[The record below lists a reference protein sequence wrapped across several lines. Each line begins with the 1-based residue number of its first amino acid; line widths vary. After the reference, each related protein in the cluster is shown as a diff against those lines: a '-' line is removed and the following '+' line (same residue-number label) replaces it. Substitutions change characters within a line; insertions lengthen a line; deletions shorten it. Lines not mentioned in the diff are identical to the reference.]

1 MKQLSKNLK
10 NGEISFLE
18 TPIPSLGEG
27 QILIKNHFSAISAGT
42 EGRTIKDAKASYV
55 QKAKSRPKELMQ
67 VIDTA
72 KKIGLS
78 RTYSLVMDK
87 LNSPSKLGYSCAGE
101 VIGLGK
107 GVKNFKV
114 GDFVACGGGAH

>member
-1 MKQLSKNLK
+1 MKQLTKNLK

-18 TPIPSLGEG
+18 TPIPFVSKG
-27 QILIKNHFSAISAGT
+27 QILIKNHYSAISAGT
-42 EGRTIKDAKASYV
+42 EGRTIKDAKANYL
-55 QKAKSRPKELMQ
+55 QKAQSRPRELMQ

-72 KKIGLS
+72 KKIGIS

-101 VIGLGK
+101 VLAIGDGIR
-107 GVKNFKV
+107 NFKQRV
-114 GDFVACGGGAH
+114 CA